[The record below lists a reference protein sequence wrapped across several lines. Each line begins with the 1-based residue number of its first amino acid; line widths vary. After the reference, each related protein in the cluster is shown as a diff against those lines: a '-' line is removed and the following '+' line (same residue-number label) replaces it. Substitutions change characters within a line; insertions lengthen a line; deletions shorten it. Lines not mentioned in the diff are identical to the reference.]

1 MKKLIVANLKMN
13 LTLEEANDYLDI
25 IKKNIIDQLEIIIC
39 PSFPFLPLFK
49 NKDYKLGAQNCY
61 YLDKGSY
68 TGEVSPLQL
77 KTIGVSYIIV
87 GHSERRIYFKENN
100 ELINDKLKAILKH
113 NIKPILC
120 IGETMEERLLHK
132 TFIVLKKQLN
142 EALKDIES
150 DMLTDIVIAYEPV
163 WAIGSGKT
171 PTSQEIA
178 EVINYIKDLIKKE
191 YKIDNIIV
199 LYGGSVNLKNIK
211 AITNIADG
219 VLIGSASV
227 DADNFI
233 NMINKIIIKNNIK
246 SRFIY
251 IL

>member
-1 MKKLIVANLKMN
+1 MNMKKLIVANLKMN

-219 VLIGSASV
+219 VLIGSASI

-233 NMINKIIIKNNIK
+233 NMINKII
-246 SRFIY
+246 
-251 IL
+251 

>member
-199 LYGGSVNLKNIK
+199 LYGGSVNLKILK
-211 AITNIADG
+211 LL
-219 VLIGSASV
+219 LILP
-227 DADNFI
+227 
-233 NMINKIIIKNNIK
+233 ME
-246 SRFIY
+246 Y
-251 IL
+251 

>member
-1 MKKLIVANLKMN
+1 MNMKKLIVANLKMN

-233 NMINKIIIKNNIK
+233 NMINKII
-246 SRFIY
+246 
-251 IL
+251 

>member
-1 MKKLIVANLKMN
+1 MDMKKLIVANLKMN

-211 AITNIADG
+211 VITNIADG
-219 VLIGSASV
+219 VLIGSASI

-233 NMINKIIIKNNIK
+233 NMINKII
-246 SRFIY
+246 
-251 IL
+251 

>member
-233 NMINKIIIKNNIK
+233 NMINKII
-246 SRFIY
+246 
-251 IL
+251 

>member
-219 VLIGSASV
+219 VLIGSASI

-233 NMINKIIIKNNIK
+233 NMINKII
-246 SRFIY
+246 
-251 IL
+251 

>member
-1 MKKLIVANLKMN
+1 MDMKKLIVANLKMN

-219 VLIGSASV
+219 VLIGSASI

-233 NMINKIIIKNNIK
+233 NMINKII
-246 SRFIY
+246 
-251 IL
+251 

>member
-171 PTSQEIA
+171 PISQEIA

-219 VLIGSASV
+219 VLIGSASI

-233 NMINKIIIKNNIK
+233 NMINKII
-246 SRFIY
+246 
-251 IL
+251 

>member
-211 AITNIADG
+211 VITNIADG

-233 NMINKIIIKNNIK
+233 NMINKII
-246 SRFIY
+246 
-251 IL
+251 